1 MRREAQRVVEWL
13 DEECAVLP
21 LVGKIQAWTGIP
33 ASLQAFVF
41 LNYLIFQA
49 VTGGLANEIGILAGT
64 IYPALKSIQALQT
77 DTDVEDDKT
86 WLTYWMCYGALTV
99 ADMHV
104 GWILQII
111 PFYYTLKLFF
121 MIWLQ
126 LPLGPLMGA
135 KVVYRVIL
143 KPVFRCIG
151 PAIKRFQE
159 RHADDIYNLEAD
171 LKGNFADIQKQAME
185 TGTTMFV
192 QQAMDQM
199 KRDKE
204 TAENS
209 PVDEDEDE

>member
-13 DEECAVLP
+13 DEECSVLP
-21 LVGKIQAWTGIP
+21 FVGKIQAWTGIP
-33 ASLQAFVF
+33 ASLSAFVF
-41 LNYLIFQA
+41 LSYLIFQA
-49 VTGGLANEIGILAGT
+49 VTGGLANEIGILVGT

-151 PAIKRFQE
+151 PAIKRF
-159 RHADDIYNLEAD
+159 
-171 LKGNFADIQKQAME
+171 
-185 TGTTMFV
+185 
-192 QQAMDQM
+192 
-199 KRDKE
+199 
-204 TAENS
+204 
-209 PVDEDEDE
+209 

>member
-21 LVGKIQAWTGIP
+21 LVGTIQGWTGIP
-33 ASLQAFVF
+33 ASLQAAVF
-41 LNYLIFQA
+41 LFYLIFQA
-49 VTGGLANEIGILAGT
+49 LTGGLANEIGILVGT
-64 IYPALKSIQALQT
+64 LYPALKSIQALQT

-151 PAIKRFQE
+151 PAIKRF
-159 RHADDIYNLEAD
+159 
-171 LKGNFADIQKQAME
+171 
-185 TGTTMFV
+185 
-192 QQAMDQM
+192 
-199 KRDKE
+199 
-204 TAENS
+204 
-209 PVDEDEDE
+209 